1 MTDSTN
7 SMDNTTDVETTAPAE
22 TTTTPAM
29 EGTAPETAMEAVTQ
43 HPSKVQEAYSQTMN
57 TLYLSGFSFI
67 LGVLFTVLILL
78 ILDFMRRNRTDQE
91 K

>member
-1 MTDSTN
+1 MTDTTTPA
-7 SMDNTTDVETTAPAE
+7 DNTTDVPPAAETEVPATVEETTE
-22 TTTTPAM
+22 TVTTETPEHHAM
-29 EGTAPETAMEAVTQ
+29 TG
-43 HPSKVQEAYSQTMN
+43 KVEDAYNITMN

-78 ILDFMRRNRTDQE
+78 ILDFMRRNSNQE